1 VKDEPMASTDK
12 NIGSDFI
19 SLKRTLQRFQNER
32 LNQTYADLK
41 LDPQYAAIGDF
52 FFNRLYAPEDFTF
65 RDVSIKRLQHVLEG
79 RIYRPMTAAMLKV
92 VELHE
97 LSEDLDDRMVEKM
110 IETGIGPEL
119 TLDQYR
125 TVYRQLGNYDQRVY
139 QINLTIDATRVFH
152 NLSQKWIV
160 GASLKTVTVAA
171 HLLKVGKILDF
182 INDGYL
188 AFRKIKSIDYFVDT
202 IARRELAWHDKLWQE
217 PKIDM

>member
-1 VKDEPMASTDK
+1 M
-12 NIGSDFI
+12 
-19 SLKRTLQRFQNER
+19 LQRFQNER

-139 QINLTIDATRVFH
+139 QINLTIDVTRVFH

>member
-1 VKDEPMASTDK
+1 MASTDK

-65 RDVSIKRLQHVLEG
+65 RNVSIKRLQHVLEG

-97 LSEDLDDRMVEKM
+97 LSDDLDNRMVEKM